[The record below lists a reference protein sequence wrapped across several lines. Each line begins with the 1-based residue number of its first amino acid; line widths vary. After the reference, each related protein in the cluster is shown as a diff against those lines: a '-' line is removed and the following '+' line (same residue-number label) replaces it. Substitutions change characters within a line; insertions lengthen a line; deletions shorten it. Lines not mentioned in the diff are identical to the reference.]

1 MAEDIVQNNFAFS
14 PVGVEQKQTKRTKA
28 QVRSFFV
35 SFVIFCSKSNREVVS
50 SHILNRVV
58 TVDPSLNIADRLRD
72 SARKWPWRRAVVCP
86 VGRDREGRATYSQL
100 TFRQLDQESDRLA
113 LGLQRIGVK
122 PGCRLVLMVRPSL
135 EFIAL
140 TFALFKAGAVIVLID
155 PGMGRTSIFKCLEE
169 VDPEGFIAIPAVH
182 WIRTLSRK
190 FPHAKLNVRVG
201 GAWAP
206 GCVATYQ
213 TLQRGRHSCLP
224 FPDQADK
231 NVCPTEF
238 PITRTQP
245 TDPAAVIFTSGS
257 TGPPKGV
264 LYEHGMFNAQV
275 DLLQQFYGIEP
286 GEVDLPGFPLFA
298 LFNAAMGVTT
308 VIPDMDPTK
317 PANVDPLKIIK
328 AINDNGVTQA
338 FGSPALWNRVGAY
351 CVENGVE
358 LPSLRRAL
366 SAGGP
371 VPIRV
376 LEMMTKVLTGTVPT
390 ATEGSPRRHGG
401 TEKQEPSAFP
411 VSGTALAAGSSLIG
425 QCPEPAA
432 SAVPLTGSN
441 PSPSVPPCLRGEHPP
456 GDTGGLTPPRSPVLA
471 DLHTPYGAT
480 ESLPV
485 ASIGA
490 REVISRTAA
499 MTRKGAGTCVG
510 RTFPGV
516 EIRIIPITE
525 GPIASISDR
534 HTLPPGEIGEI
545 IVRSPAV
552 TREYFRRPDPA
563 GKADTN
569 VCPTRAAKIPDGE
582 TFWHRIGDVGYL
594 DAEGL
599 LWFCGRK
606 AHIVYTTDGPM
617 YSVCCEAIFER
628 DSMIYRA
635 ALVGLG
641 ERGHQVPVMVLE
653 LVRPESLSPP
663 PFMRM
668 FAGYKRFCATFIEHA
683 RTRAGWSP
691 LTAKIDKFLIIDA
704 MPVDTRHN
712 VKINRE
718 ALAVWAKEQLK
729 R

>member
-1 MAEDIVQNNFAFS
+1 M
-14 PVGVEQKQTKRTKA
+14 
-28 QVRSFFV
+28 
-35 SFVIFCSKSNREVVS
+35 
-50 SHILNRVV
+50 
-58 TVDPSLNIADRLRD
+58 
-72 SARKWPWRRAVVCP
+72 RAVVCP
-86 VGRDREGRATYSQL
+86 VGRDRVGRATYAQW
-100 TFRQLDQESDRLA
+100 TFRQLDQESDLLA
-113 LGLQRIGVK
+113 RGLREIGLQ
-122 PGCRLVLMVRPSL
+122 PGCRMVLMVRPSL

-155 PGMGRTSIFKCLEE
+155 PGMGRTNIFKCLEE
-169 VDPEGFIAIPAVH
+169 VDPAGFIAVPAVH

-190 FPHAKLNVRVG
+190 FPNAKLNVRVG
-201 GAWAP
+201 GRWAP
-206 GCVATYQ
+206 GCVATNQ
-213 TLQRGRHSCLP
+213 SLRGIGFQPVNSTSLRATNDPCDKREIDANDRQDSGPLSPAIDVADTSDFTAGERARVRGTTKPLTPPHPGPLPHSHAHFELHT
-224 FPDQADK
+224 DGGGEGAEHGAARQAGSLSHD
-231 NVCPTEF
+231 EF
-238 PITRTQP
+238 PITRTLP

-275 DLLQQFYGIEP
+275 DMLQQFYGIEP

-317 PANVDPLKIIK
+317 PAKVDPLKIIE

-338 FGSPALWNRVGAY
+338 FGSPAIWNRVGSH

-376 LEMMTKVLTGTVPT
+376 LEMMTKVLTGTVPV
-390 ATEGSPRRHGG
+390 AAKDSPRRHGG
-401 TEKQEPSAFP
+401 TEMEEQSAVSHQPSARSDDQDRVAQ
-411 VSGTALAAGSSLIG
+411 VSNTTPSS
-425 QCPEPAA
+425 
-432 SAVPLTGSN
+432 
-441 PSPSVPPCLRGEHPP
+441 SVPPCLRGETPQ
-456 GDTGGLTPPRSPVLA
+456 DVTGGLTPPRSPKLA

-485 ASIGA
+485 ASISA
-490 REVISRTAA
+490 REVLSRTAEK
-499 MTRKGAGTCVG
+499 TRQGAGTCVG
-510 RTFPGV
+510 RAFPSID
-516 EIRIIPITE
+516 IRIIPATD

-552 TREYFRRPDPA
+552 TREYFRRPE
-563 GKADTN
+563 
-569 VCPTRAAKIPDGE
+569 PTLAAKIPDGD
-582 TFWHRIGDVGYL
+582 TFWHRMGDVGYL
-594 DAEGL
+594 DDEGL

-606 AHIVYTTDGPM
+606 AHIVSTVEGPM
-617 YSVCCEAIFER
+617 YSVCCEGIFETHPQVF
-628 DSMIYRA
+628 RA
-635 ALVGLG
+635 ALVGIGPKGKQTPVLVVEVVPFKGTLLG
-641 ERGHQVPVMVLE
+641 IEGE
-653 LVRPESLSPP
+653 LKDLAQS
-663 PFMRM
+663 
-668 FAGYKRFCATFIEHA
+668 FALTRSIETFE
-683 RTRAGWSP
+683 
-691 LTAKIDKFLIIDA
+691 FIDA

-718 ALAVWAKEQLK
+718 ALAVWAQEQL

>member
-1 MAEDIVQNNFAFS
+1 MPD
-14 PVGVEQKQTKRTKA
+14 
-28 QVRSFFV
+28 
-35 SFVIFCSKSNREVVS
+35 
-50 SHILNRVV
+50 
-58 TVDPSLNIADRLRD
+58 SLNIADRLRH
-72 SARKWPWRRAVVCP
+72 SARKWPWCRAVVCP
-86 VGRDREGRATYSQL
+86 VGRDRAGRATYAQW
-100 TFRQLDQESDRLA
+100 TFHQLDQESDRLA
-113 LGLQRIGVK
+113 RGLREIGVQ

-155 PGMGRTSIFKCLEE
+155 PGMGRTNIFKCLEE
-169 VDPEGFIAIPAVH
+169 VDPEGFIAVPAVH

-190 FPHAKLNVRVG
+190 FPNAKLNVRVG
-201 GAWAP
+201 GPWAP
-206 GCVATYQ
+206 GCVATYR
-213 TLQRGRHSCLP
+213 TLRGIGFQPVISVNKPATYDSTAGERARVRAATEPLTPPHPSPLPHSGVFAESHVDCGGEGAEHGAQR
-224 FPDQADK
+224 QAGSLSH
-231 NVCPTEF
+231 EF
-238 PITRTQP
+238 PITRTFP

-275 DLLQQFYGIEP
+275 DLLQQFYSIEP

-317 PANVDPLKIIK
+317 PAQVDPLKIIE

-351 CVENGVE
+351 CVENKIE

-376 LEMMTKVLTGTVPT
+376 LEMMTQVLTGSV
-390 ATEGSPRRHGG
+390 AFR
-401 TEKQEPSAFP
+401 SAKDALHDDQRPNHDP
-411 VSGTALAAGSSLIG
+411 VGHETRTALDAPFA
-425 QCPEPAA
+425 ERKA
-432 SAVPLTGSN
+432 T
-441 PSPSVPPCLRGEHPP
+441 
-456 GDTGGLTPPRSPVLA
+456 LA

-490 REVISRTAA
+490 REVLARTAA

-510 RTFPGV
+510 RAFPGV
-516 EIRIIPITE
+516 DIRIIPITE
-525 GPIASISDR
+525 GPIASINDTHSL
-534 HTLPPGEIGEI
+534 LPGAIGEI

-552 TREYFRRPDPA
+552 TREYFRRPDP
-563 GKADTN
+563 
-569 VCPTRAAKIPDGE
+569 TRAAKIPDGDA
-582 TFWHRIGDVGYL
+582 FWHRIGDVGSL

-606 AHIVYTTDGPM
+606 SHIVYTKEGPM
-617 YSVCCEAIFER
+617 YSVCCEAIFETN
-628 DSMIYRA
+628 DLVYRA
-635 ALVGLG
+635 ALVGIG
-641 ERGHQVPVMVLE
+641 ERGQQEPVIV
-653 LVRPESLSPP
+653 
-663 PFMRM
+663 
-668 FAGYKRFCATFIEHA
+668 IEPLHRGHSGPIPISILKAMKPIIEEDARDRA
-683 RTRAGWSP
+683 RTSR
-691 LTAKIDKFLIIDA
+691 LTAKIEKFLIINS

>member
-1 MAEDIVQNNFAFS
+1 MVSGQCSVVSVQWSVRKAHRLQ
-14 PVGVEQKQTKRTKA
+14 PVGFRATINHQPST
-28 QVRSFFV
+28 
-35 SFVIFCSKSNREVVS
+35 
-50 SHILNRVV
+50 LNHQ
-58 TVDPSLNIADRLRD
+58 PSTLNPQPSTLPSTINAPLNIADRLRD

-86 VGRDREGRATYSQL
+86 VGRDHAGRATYAQW

-113 LGLQRIGVK
+113 RGLREIGVQ
-122 PGCRLVLMVRPSL
+122 PGCRMVLMVRPSL

-155 PGMGRTSIFKCLEE
+155 PGMGRTNIFKCLEE
-169 VDPEGFIAIPAVH
+169 VDPEGFIAVPAVL
-182 WIRTLSRK
+182 WIRALSRK
-190 FPHAKLNVRVG
+190 FPNAKLNVRVG
-201 GAWAP
+201 GLWAP
-206 GCVATYQ
+206 GCVATYRSM
-213 TLQRGRHSCLP
+213 LGDDANGRARLP
-224 FPDQADK
+224 PSLKPEIPPQVGSGSAGASPSRPAPLEF
-231 NVCPTEF
+231 EF

-275 DLLQQFYGIEP
+275 DFLQQFYGIEP

-308 VIPDMDPTK
+308 VIPNMDPTK
-317 PANVDPLKIIK
+317 PAQVDPLKIIE
-328 AINDNGVTQA
+328 AIRDNGVTQA
-338 FGSPALWNRVGAY
+338 FGSPALWNRVGSY
-351 CVENGVE
+351 CVENGIE

-376 LEMMTKVLTGTVPT
+376 LEMMTKVLTGSVGDFS
-390 ATEGSPRRHGG
+390 EI
-401 TEKQEPSAFP
+401 
-411 VSGTALAAGSSLIG
+411 AGSVPSSKRDTEATTKSSVGLNSHSMAPSE
-425 QCPEPAA
+425 CD
-432 SAVPLTGSN
+432 AVPSISEK
-441 PSPSVPPCLRGEHPP
+441 SP
-456 GDTGGLTPPRSPVLA
+456 TILA

-490 REVISRTAA
+490 REVLSRTAA

-516 EIRIIPITE
+516 DIRIIPITE
-525 GPIASISDR
+525 GPIASIDQTRS
-534 HTLPPGEIGEI
+534 LPPGEIGEI

-552 TREYFRRPDPA
+552 TREYFRRPE
-563 GKADTN
+563 
-569 VCPTRAAKIPDGE
+569 PTAAAKIPDGE

-594 DAEGL
+594 DDEGL

-606 AHIVYTTDGPM
+606 AHIVYTVDGPM
-617 YSVCCEAIFER
+617 YSVCCEAIFEN
-628 DSMIYRA
+628 DLFVYRA
-635 ALVGLG
+635 ALVGIGELG
-641 ERGHQVPVMVLE
+641 KQEPVIVIEPLHRGHSGPIPISILKAMKPIIQE
-653 LVRPESLSPP
+653 DARD
-663 PFMRM
+663 R
-668 FAGYKRFCATFIEHA
+668 A
-683 RTRAGWSP
+683 RTSR
-691 LTAKIDKFLIIDA
+691 LTAKIEKFLIIKS

-718 ALAVWAKEQLK
+718 ALALWAKEQLK
-729 R
+729 K

>member
-1 MAEDIVQNNFAFS
+1 M
-14 PVGVEQKQTKRTKA
+14 
-28 QVRSFFV
+28 
-35 SFVIFCSKSNREVVS
+35 
-50 SHILNRVV
+50 
-58 TVDPSLNIADRLRD
+58 
-72 SARKWPWRRAVVCP
+72 VCP

-100 TFRQLDQESDRLA
+100 TFQQLDQESDRLA
-113 LGLQRIGVK
+113 RGLVAHGVK

-155 PGMGRTSIFKCLEE
+155 PGMGRTNIFKCLEE
-169 VDPEGFIAIPAVH
+169 VAPEGFIAIPAVH

-190 FPHAKLNVRVG
+190 FPNTKLNVRVG
-201 GAWAP
+201 GRWAP

-213 TLQRGRHSCLP
+213 TLRGIGFQPVIAVSQIATNESQGSGPLSPAFNMANTNDSTAGERTRVRGTTVPLTPPHPGPLP
-224 FPDQADK
+224 PSHAHPALHTDGGGEGAEPQAERQAGSLSHE
-231 NVCPTEF
+231 EF
-238 PITRTQP
+238 PIVRTRP

-264 LYEHGMFNAQV
+264 QYEHGMFNAQV
-275 DLLQQFYGIEP
+275 DLLQRFYGIEP

-317 PANVDPLKIIK
+317 PANVDPLKIIE

-338 FGSPALWNRVGAY
+338 FGSPALWNRVGSY
-351 CVENGVE
+351 CVENGIE

-390 ATEGSPRRHGG
+390 ATEGAPRRHGG
-401 TEKQEPSAFP
+401 TEEEPSAVSHQPSARCSSGDHVTTEP
-411 VSGTALAAGSSLIG
+411 V
-425 QCPEPAA
+425 A
-432 SAVPLTGSN
+432 SDVPLTM
-441 PSPSVPPCLRGEHPP
+441 PSSHMVDLYPSSSVPPCLRGENLQ
-456 GDTGGLTPPRSPVLA
+456 DVTRGLTPPRSPLLA

-490 REVISRTAA
+490 REVLSRTAA

-510 RTFPGV
+510 RAFPGV
-516 EIRIIPITE
+516 DIRIIPITE
-525 GPIASISDR
+525 GAIASISKT

-552 TREYFRRPDPA
+552 TREYFRRPDLA
-563 GKADTN
+563 GKADRN
-569 VCPTRAAKIPDGE
+569 VCPTLAAKIPDGE

-594 DAEGL
+594 DDVGL

-606 AHIVYTTDGPM
+606 AHIVSTNDGSM
-617 YSVCCEAIFER
+617 YSVCCEGVFDTHPQVFR
-628 DSMIYRA
+628 S
-635 ALVGLG
+635 ALVGIGPKGQQQPVLVVELMPGHGMETKIEG
-641 ERGHQVPVMVLE
+641 ELRLLAQ
-653 LVRPESLSPP
+653 S
-663 PFMRM
+663 
-668 FAGYKRFCATFIEHA
+668 
-683 RTRAGWSP
+683 SP
-691 LTAKIDKFLIIDA
+691 LTQTIESFQFIDA

>member
-1 MAEDIVQNNFAFS
+1 M
-14 PVGVEQKQTKRTKA
+14 
-28 QVRSFFV
+28 
-35 SFVIFCSKSNREVVS
+35 
-50 SHILNRVV
+50 
-58 TVDPSLNIADRLRD
+58 
-72 SARKWPWRRAVVCP
+72 
-86 VGRDREGRATYSQL
+86 GRDHAGRATYAQW
-100 TFRQLDQESDRLA
+100 TFHQLDQESDRLA
-113 LGLQRIGVK
+113 RGLREIGVQ

-155 PGMGRTSIFKCLEE
+155 PGMGRTNIFKCLEE
-169 VDPEGFIAIPAVH
+169 VDPEGFIAVPAVH

-190 FPHAKLNVRVG
+190 FPNAKLNVRVG
-201 GAWAP
+201 GPWAP
-206 GCVATYQ
+206 GCVATYRSLLGDDGIGRAKLLLSREPGT
-213 TLQRGRHSCLP
+213 TLIRESGSAGASPSRPPPHE
-224 FPDQADK
+224 F
-231 NVCPTEF
+231 EF
-238 PITRTQP
+238 PITRTKP

-264 LYEHGMFNAQV
+264 LYEHGMFDAQV
-275 DLLQQFYGIEP
+275 DLLQQFYSIEP

-317 PANVDPLKIIK
+317 PAQVDPLKIIE

-338 FGSPALWNRVGAY
+338 FGSPALWNRVGSY
-351 CVENGVE
+351 CVENGIE

-376 LEMMTKVLTGTVPT
+376 LEMMTQVLTGSV
-390 ATEGSPRRHGG
+390 AFR
-401 TEKQEPSAFP
+401 SAKDALHDDQRPNHDP
-411 VSGTALAAGSSLIG
+411 VGHETRTALDAPFA
-425 QCPEPAA
+425 ERKA
-432 SAVPLTGSN
+432 T
-441 PSPSVPPCLRGEHPP
+441 
-456 GDTGGLTPPRSPVLA
+456 LA

-490 REVISRTAA
+490 REVLARTAA

-510 RTFPGV
+510 RAFPV
-516 EIRIIPITE
+516 VDIRIIPITE
-525 GPIASISDR
+525 GPIASINDTHS
-534 HTLPPGEIGEI
+534 LPPGEIGEI

-552 TREYFRRPDPA
+552 TREYFRRPE
-563 GKADTN
+563 
-569 VCPTRAAKIPDGE
+569 PTSAAKIPDGD

-617 YSVCCEAIFER
+617 YSVCCEAIFETNVLV
-628 DSMIYRA
+628 YRA
-635 ALVGLG
+635 ALVGIG
-641 ERGHQVPVMVLE
+641 EKGKQEPVVVIEPFIAHSQDRDGQLFFKYGQDQ
-653 LVRPESLSPP
+653 LSKV
-663 PFMRM
+663 MQM
-668 FAGYKRFCATFIEHA
+668 IAG
-683 RTRAGWSP
+683 GSP
-691 LTAKIDKFLIIDA
+691 LTESIKTFLMIDA

-718 ALAVWAKEQLK
+718 ALAVWAQQQLK